1 MFFLSVN
8 PEKEEMTKTAEKVGF
23 IFATFALLSG
33 EIQALTL
40 TLDTVSA
47 LARGLKMLRPFV
59 ACPSSLEAG
68 SNLRILTEGLE
79 GRTAMATSSDV
90 SSLMRLGSSRL
101 LEGQARK
108 ILLQDFF
115 VFATI
120 SKSSSGSD
128 CVP

>member
-1 MFFLSVN
+1 
-8 PEKEEMTKTAEKVGF
+8 MTKTAEKVGF

-68 SNLRILTEGLE
+68 SNLRILTDGLE